1 MQGRVGWLRGF
12 WACPATGTQAEG
24 LGSPPLEVVLPGAG
38 LNLSNYCH
46 RCQPALPT
54 HGGNIPW
61 RQRHLPPKRA
71 LEHQIE
77 QLQGYITQLSKVVA
91 LNANCRWQFT
101 NAVAG
106 GAPSRT

>member
-1 MQGRVGWLRGF
+1 MPGQLGWLRRF
-12 WACPATGTQAEG
+12 RTCPVAGTQAEG
-24 LGSPPLEVVLPGAG
+24 LGSPALEVVFSRAV
-38 LNLSNYCH
+38 LNLGNYCH
-46 RCQPALPT
+46 RHQPALPT
-54 HGGNIPW
+54 HGDGIPW